1 MVLLV
6 ILIRSLVVFETELVG
21 IEGVAPPEKEEKTED
36 ATDKAGEKA
45 GEKVA
50 SVVSG
55 AAEAVKTLMADTD
68 DVQGHEEL

>member
-1 MVLLV
+1 M
-6 ILIRSLVVFETELVG
+6 T
-21 IEGVAPPEKEEKTED
+21 PPTKEEKKEE
-36 ATDKAGEKA
+36 AADKAGEKA